1 MADIYIGVAIVLF
14 AALLAA
20 QGAYALAKRGWRWT
34 AVALAMV
41 CAAGLALNVAY
52 FRQSMWPVRWLPFS
66 NVMVLGDPN
75 PLLAAVLIGV
85 GARLMPGSPPRR
97 SVLLVPLG
105 ALCLWGSYGGFFLR
119 PPPLEE
125 HWTGRVC
132 RQTSQATCGPA
143 AAATLLAAHAI
154 KSSEAE
160 MAELCLT
167 NIDGTSSRGVYR
179 GLTLKTRETGLRVEP
194 YFGKLEDLVKLDGPV
209 LLFVR
214 LDSRPGDD
222 PRYQTRWG
230 WKPGVPHVVVM
241 YRRRADGRFVMGDPA
256 VGPELW
262 DQKAMETLW
271 HGEGIRLVKEK

>member
-1 MADIYIGVAIVLF
+1 MADIYIGIAIMLF
-14 AALLAA
+14 TAMLA
-20 QGAYALAKRGWRWT
+20 GEGTYRLARRGWRWT
-34 AVALAMV
+34 TVALAMI

-52 FRQSMWPVRWLPFS
+52 FRHSLWPAGLLPFS

-75 PLLAAVLIGV
+75 PLLVAVLIGA
-85 GARLMPGSPPRR
+85 GARLMPGSPARR

-105 ALCLWGSYGGFFLR
+105 ALCLWGSYGGLFLR
-119 PPPLEE
+119 PPPLQER
-125 HWTGRVC
+125 WTGVVC
-132 RQTSQATCGPA
+132 RQTSEATCGPA
-143 AAATLLAAHAI
+143 AAATLLAAHGI

-179 GLTLKTRETGLRVEP
+179 GLKLKTRGTGLRVEP
-194 YFGKLEDLVKLDGPV
+194 YFGKLDDLLKIEGPV

-214 LDSRPGDD
+214 LDAQPGVD
-222 PRYQTRWG
+222 PRYQTKWG

-241 YRRRADGRFVMGDPA
+241 YRRRPDGRFVMGDPA

-262 DQKAMETLW
+262 DQKAIETLW